1 MQTSFRGYNKLSAAL
16 RFVLIYLTLFPL
28 LLYGVPLSVTTP
40 NLPRSPGF
48 LQSLICFSVII
59 ITIAG
64 GLFGLGI
71 SLHSLMFLCLLWV
84 GLNAYSLGYGYIHIR
99 ELMTSALTRAMPA
112 IYIFILIGMVI
123 ASFMHSGT
131 IATLIYYGLTL
142 LSPSLFLA
150 VGLLLCALM
159 SVATG
164 TSWGTVGT
172 LGVVFMGIGSAMNIP
187 LPLVAGMIVC
197 GATFGDKMSPI
208 SDTTNLAAMSA
219 GTNLYRHIYAM
230 LFTTT
235 PAFILTFFIFLVIGS
250 NYAEQNINLTDV
262 TSIQTALTKHYSLMP
277 LITLLPLILLA
288 VLSIRKVPAEVTM
301 SCSIMLAVL
310 IAIVYQGESSI
321 SVLNALWDNTPES
334 TGIASLDAL
343 LGRGGISSM
352 SWTLLLALMA
362 IALGGILHGA
372 GFLTVLLAGIIK
384 RVQRTT
390 TLIVTTILSGFLGN
404 IAMGEAYISI
414 ILSCQLFKPQ
424 YKQQNLEPAILS
436 RSVEE
441 GATMTAGLIP
451 WTTAGAFYTATLG
464 VDVLDFAPYAF
475 FNYFNAVI
483 SVAMAAFGI
492 GLLKPKTKPA
502 LA

>member
-1 MQTSFRGYNKLSAAL
+1 MSE
-16 RFVLIYLTLFPL
+16 I
-28 LLYGVPLSVTTP
+28 TP
-40 NLPRSPGF
+40 NLPRRPSF
-48 LQSLICFSVII
+48 LQSLTCFSLIV

-71 SLHSLMFLCLLWV
+71 SLHTLMFLCLLWV
-84 GLNAYSLGYGYIHIR
+84 GLNAFSLGYRYIQIR
-99 ELMTSALTRAMPA
+99 ELMTGALTRAMPA

-123 ASFMHSGT
+123 SSFMHSGT
-131 IATLIYYGLTL
+131 IATLIYYGLSW

-150 VGLLLCALM
+150 VGLLLCAVM

-172 LGVVFMGIGSAMNIP
+172 LGVVFIGIGSAMNIP

-219 GTNLYRHIYAM
+219 GTDLYRHIYSM

-235 PAFILTFFIFLVIGS
+235 PTFILTFLIFLVIGL
-250 NYAEQNINLTDV
+250 NYGEQNLDLTEV
-262 TSIQTALTKHYSLMP
+262 TSIQLALVNNYSLTP
-277 LITLLPLILLA
+277 LVTLLPLILLA

-310 IAIVYQGESSI
+310 IAIFYQAESPI
-321 SVLNALWDNTPES
+321 SVLNALWENTPEA
-334 TGIASLDAL
+334 TGIPNLDAL

-372 GFLTVLLAGIIK
+372 GFLTSLLSGIIK
-384 RVQRTT
+384 RVKRTA
-390 TLIVTTILSGFLGN
+390 TLIATTIISGFLGN

-414 ILSCQLFKPQ
+414 ILSCQLFKPK
-424 YKQQNLEPAILS
+424 YEQQNLEAAILS

-441 GATMTAGLIP
+441 GATMTTGLIP

-464 VDVLDFAPYAF
+464 VDVLDYAPYAF
-475 FNYFNAVI
+475 FNYLNAI
-483 SVAMAAFGI
+483 IAVAMAAFGL
-492 GLLKPKTKPA
+492 GLLKPKTITA
-502 LA
+502 LT

>member
-1 MQTSFRGYNKLSAAL
+1 MPE
-16 RFVLIYLTLFPL
+16 I
-28 LLYGVPLSVTTP
+28 TP
-40 NLPRSPGF
+40 NLPSRPSF
-48 LQSLICFSVII
+48 LQSLICFSLIV

-71 SLHSLMFLCLLWV
+71 SLHTLMFLCLLWV
-84 GLNAYSLGYGYIHIR
+84 GLNAFSLGYGYIQIR
-99 ELMTSALTRAMPA
+99 ELMTGALTRAMPA

-123 ASFMHSGT
+123 SSFMHSGT
-131 IATLIYYGLTL
+131 IATLIYYGLSW

-150 VGLLLCALM
+150 VGLLLCAVM

-172 LGVVFMGIGSAMNIP
+172 LGVVFIGIGSAMNIP

-219 GTNLYRHIYAM
+219 GTDLYRHIYSM

-235 PAFILTFFIFLVIGS
+235 PTFILTFLIFLVIGL
-250 NYAEQNINLTDV
+250 NYGEQNLDLTEV
-262 TSIQTALTKHYSLMP
+262 TSIQTALINSYSLTP

-310 IAIVYQGESSI
+310 IAIFYQTESPI
-321 SVLNALWDNTPES
+321 SVLNALWENTPAA
-334 TGIASLDAL
+334 TGIPNLDAL

-372 GFLTVLLAGIIK
+372 GFLTSLLAGIIK
-384 RVQRTT
+384 RVQRTA
-390 TLIVTTILSGFLGN
+390 TLIATTIMSGFLGN

-414 ILSCQLFKPQ
+414 ILSCQLFKPK
-424 YKQQNLEPAILS
+424 YEQQNLEAAILS

-441 GATMTAGLIP
+441 GATMTTGLIP

-464 VDVLDFAPYAF
+464 VNVLDYAPYAF
-475 FNYFNAVI
+475 FNYLNAI
-483 SVAMAAFGI
+483 IAVAMAALGV
-492 GLLKPKTKPA
+492 GLLKSKTKPA
-502 LA
+502 SA

>member
-1 MQTSFRGYNKLSAAL
+1 M
-16 RFVLIYLTLFPL
+16 
-28 LLYGVPLSVTTP
+28 
-40 NLPRSPGF
+40 RSPGF
-48 LQSLICFSVII
+48 LQSLLCFSVVVVL
-59 ITIAG
+59 IAG

-71 SLHSLMFLCLLWV
+71 SLHTLMFLCLLWV
-84 GLNAYSLGYGYIHIR
+84 GLNAFSLGYGYAQIR

-131 IATLIYYGLTL
+131 IATLIYYGLSWL
-142 LSPSLFLA
+142 NPSIFLA

-172 LGVVFMGIGSAMNIP
+172 LGVVLMGVGATMNIP
-187 LPLVAGMIVC
+187 LPLIAGMVVC

-219 GTNLYRHIYAM
+219 GTDLYRHIYSM
-230 LFTTT
+230 LFTTLPT
-235 PAFILTFFIFLVIGS
+235 FILTFLIFLGIGFS
-250 NYAEQNINLTDV
+250 YGEQHINLADV
-262 TSIQTALTKHYSLMP
+262 SAIQAALADHFSLAP
-277 LITLLPLILLA
+277 VITLLPLLVLA
-288 VLSIRKVPAEVTM
+288 VMSIKKVPAEVTM
-301 SCSIMLAVL
+301 SCSIVLAVL
-310 IAIVYQGESSI
+310 IAIFYQDSSTI
-321 SVLNALWDNTPES
+321 SVLNALWQNSPQN

-372 GFLTVLLAGIIK
+372 GFLTALLAGIIK
-384 RVQRTT
+384 RVQRTAS
-390 TLIVTTILSGFLGN
+390 LVATTIVSGFLGN
-404 IAMGEAYISI
+404 VAMGEAYISI
-414 ILSCQLFKPQ
+414 ILNCQLFKPK
-424 YKQQNLEPAILS
+424 YQQQQLDPAVLS

-441 GATMTAGLIP
+441 GSTMTTGLIP

-464 VDVLDFAPYAF
+464 VEVLDFAPYAF
-475 FNYFNAVI
+475 FNYLNAVI
-483 SVAMAAFGI
+483 AVAMAALGI
-492 GLLKPKTKPA
+492 GLLKPKRHTGA
-502 LA
+502 